1 MKANEE
7 VNKAREKY
15 EIVKLA
21 FIAIK
26 NDTLTGV
33 EWSDKTILQKDYF
46 LATAQTLTNARET
59 FENWKVKSY
68 GVQGTTTP

>member
-26 NDTLTGV
+26 DGTLTGV
-33 EWSDKTILQKDYF
+33 EWSDKTIL
-46 LATAQTLTNARET
+46 
-59 FENWKVKSY
+59 
-68 GVQGTTTP
+68 

>member
-7 VNKAREKY
+7 VNKARAKY

-33 EWSDKTILQKDYF
+33 EWSDKTIL
-46 LATAQTLTNARET
+46 
-59 FENWKVKSY
+59 
-68 GVQGTTTP
+68 